1 MSEKDLIAE
10 NKALMNALSRERKA
24 RKLAESL
31 LEERAVEL
39 FLANRE
45 LEKTIKT
52 LKSSNLQLLQSEKMA
67 SVGQLAAGVAHEIN
81 NPVGF
86 ISSNLGTLRDYIEDV
101 RQIIDAQKFSIKAGT
116 ECTDAERY
124 VEINAK
130 VIANLNALLDKVD
143 IDFLMVDMNDLLDES
158 IDGVNRI
165 RKIVADLLDF
175 SRTNSADYKNTDIN
189 ALLER
194 TLSMAW
200 NELKYKTEVN
210 RDFGELPSVYCND
223 GKMAQ
228 VFLNLLLNASHAI
241 EERGSI
247 TITTRHIGDEVSIM
261 ITDSGVGIPKNIIS
275 NIFDPFFT
283 TKNVSEG
290 TGLGLHIVRSV
301 IEAHQGTISV
311 DSQKGQGASFIILLP
326 VTGLNP

>member
-1 MSEKDLIAE
+1 MSDKDLIAE

-101 RQIIDAQKFSIKAGT
+101 RQVIDAQKFSMKTGI
-116 ECTDAERY
+116 ECTDAKRY

-130 VIANLNALLDKVD
+130 VIADLNALLDKVD
-143 IDFLMVDMNDLLDES
+143 IDFLMVDMND
-158 IDGVNRI
+158 
-165 RKIVADLLDF
+165 
-175 SRTNSADYKNTDIN
+175 
-189 ALLER
+189 
-194 TLSMAW
+194 
-200 NELKYKTEVN
+200 
-210 RDFGELPSVYCND
+210 C
-223 GKMAQ
+223 
-228 VFLNLLLNASHAI
+228 
-241 EERGSI
+241 
-247 TITTRHIGDEVSIM
+247 
-261 ITDSGVGIPKNIIS
+261 
-275 NIFDPFFT
+275 
-283 TKNVSEG
+283 
-290 TGLGLHIVRSV
+290 
-301 IEAHQGTISV
+301 
-311 DSQKGQGASFIILLP
+311 
-326 VTGLNP
+326 

>member
-1 MSEKDLIAE
+1 MSEKDSIAE

-101 RQIIDAQKFSIKAGT
+101 RQVIDAQKFSIKAGT

-143 IDFLMVDMNDLLDES
+143 INFLMVDMNDLLDES

-210 RDFGELPSVYCND
+210 REFGELPSVYCND
-223 GKMAQ
+223 GKLGQ
-228 VFLNLLLNASHAI
+228 VFLNLILNASHAI

-247 TITTRHIGDEVSIM
+247 TITTRHDGDNVSI
-261 ITDSGVGIPKNIIS
+261 IIADTGVGIPKNIIS

-283 TKNVSEG
+283 TKSVSEG

-301 IEAHQGTISV
+301 VEAHQGTISV
-311 DSQKGQGASFIILLP
+311 DSQLGQGASFIILLP
-326 VTGLNP
+326 VAGLDP

>member
-101 RQIIDAQKFSIKAGT
+101 RQVIDAQKFSIKAGI

-143 IDFLMVDMNDLLDES
+143 INFLMVDMNDLLDES

-189 ALLER
+189 ALLEK

>member
-1 MSEKDLIAE
+1 MSDKDLIAE

-86 ISSNLGTLRDYIEDV
+86 ISSNLGTLRDYIEDI
-101 RQIIDAQKFSIKAGT
+101 RQVIDAQKFSIKTGI
-116 ECTDAERY
+116 ECTDAKRY

-130 VIANLNALLDKVD
+130 VIADLNALLDKVD

-189 ALLER
+189 ALLEK
-194 TLSMAW
+194 TLNMAW

-210 RDFGELPSVYCND
+210 RDFGELPAVYCND
-223 GKMAQ
+223 GKIAKC
-228 VFLNLLLNASHAI
+228 FLTYCLMRLMLLKNA
-241 EERGSI
+241 
-247 TITTRHIGDEVSIM
+247 D
-261 ITDSGVGIPKNIIS
+261 
-275 NIFDPFFT
+275 
-283 TKNVSEG
+283 
-290 TGLGLHIVRSV
+290 
-301 IEAHQGTISV
+301 Q
-311 DSQKGQGASFIILLP
+311 
-326 VTGLNP
+326 